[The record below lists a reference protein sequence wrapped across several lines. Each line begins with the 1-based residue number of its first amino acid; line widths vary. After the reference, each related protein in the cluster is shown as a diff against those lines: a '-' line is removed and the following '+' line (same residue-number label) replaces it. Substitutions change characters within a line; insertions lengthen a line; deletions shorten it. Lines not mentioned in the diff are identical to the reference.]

1 MKGKSANYVV
11 FDIGSNK
18 VVAMAANINKTRES
32 AIVAQVLQY
41 SGGFKASTVVN
52 LEAAE
57 NSIIAAIYSLEKE
70 CNKSINEV
78 TISLSS
84 GFKSYY
90 ISHTIK
96 LGNQPINKQDIKK
109 LIQKALADFSLK
121 DQEVIHYFPIEFTL
135 DKDKVVDN
143 PNGMY
148 ARELSCQIHV
158 IAANSLML
166 KNLTNCFARCHIEVG
181 DIVLS
186 IYADGLACLSE
197 EEKETGVIIINMGSH
212 ITSFGVFFEGK
223 ILYVGSVPIG
233 SYHITSDIAKCLSIT
248 MNTAEKLKILYG
260 DVRPE
265 LFNKNETI
273 RIGDFEPDNNYN
285 ANLTVPIS
293 RLAKIIKPRVEEI
306 LVLLKKEYDMV
317 GMDHLIAN
325 RVVLSG
331 GGSGLQGIKNL
342 VTEIFHKQVR
352 IVKLENVPTFA
363 KNVNNVAVY
372 STAIGMIK
380 SKTLKYKTNSFKSGE
395 QEDLGWT
402 KKMFLWFKENI

>member
-11 FDIGSNK
+11 CDIGSSK
-18 VVAMAANINKTRES
+18 VAAIATNINKTGES
-32 AIVAQVLQY
+32 AIIAQVLQY
-41 SGGFKASTVVN
+41 SGGFKASTVIN

-90 ISHTIK
+90 IHHTLK

-121 DQEVIHYFPIEFTL
+121 HQEVLHYFPIEFIL
-135 DKDKVVDN
+135 DKEKVVDN

-158 IAANSLML
+158 ITANSLML
-166 KNLTNCFARCHIEVG
+166 KNLTNCFARCHIEVA

-186 IYADGLACLSE
+186 IYADGLASLSD
-197 EEKETGVIIINMGSH
+197 EEKETGSIIINMGSH
-212 ITSFGVFFEGK
+212 ISSFGVFFEGK
-223 ILYVGSVPIG
+223 VLYVGSVPIG
-233 SYHITSDIAKCLSIT
+233 SHHITSDIAKCLSIS
-248 MNTAEKLKILYG
+248 MHTAEKLKILYG

-265 LFNKNETI
+265 LFNKGESI
-273 RIGDFEPDNNYN
+273 RIGDFEPENSYN
-285 ANLTVPIS
+285 INLTIPVS
-293 RLAKIIKPRVEEI
+293 KLAEIIRPRVEEI
-306 LVLLKKEYDMV
+306 LLLLKKEYDNI
-317 GMDHLIAN
+317 GMDHLIAK
-325 RVVLSG
+325 RIILTG

-342 VTEIFHKQVR
+342 VAEIFHKQVR

-363 KNVNNVAVY
+363 ENINNIAIY

-380 SKTLKYKTNSFKSGE
+380 SKALKYKKNSFKSGE
-395 QEDLGWT
+395 QEELGWA
-402 KKMFLWFKENI
+402 KKIFLWFKENI

>member
-18 VVAMAANINKTRES
+18 VAAIATNINKTGES
-32 AIVAQVLQY
+32 TIIAQVLQY

-90 ISHTIK
+90 INHTLK
-96 LGNQPINKQDIKK
+96 LGSQPINKQDIKK
-109 LIQKALADFSLK
+109 LIQKALADFS
-121 DQEVIHYFPIEFTL
+121 
-135 DKDKVVDN
+135 VDN

-158 IAANSLML
+158 ITANSLML

-186 IYADGLACLSE
+186 IYADGLASLSD
-197 EEKETGVIIINMGSH
+197 EEKETGSIIINMGSH
-212 ITSFGVFFEGK
+212 ISSFGVFFEGK
-223 ILYVGSVPIG
+223 VLYVGSVPIG
-233 SYHITSDIAKCLSIT
+233 SHHITSDIAKCLSIS
-248 MNTAEKLKILYG
+248 MHTAEKLKILYG

-265 LFNKNETI
+265 LFNKDESI
-273 RIGDFEPDNNYN
+273 RIGDFEPENSYN
-285 ANLTVPIS
+285 VNLTIPVS
-293 RLAKIIKPRVEEI
+293 KLAEIIRPRVEEI
-306 LVLLKKEYDMV
+306 LVLLKKEYDNI
-317 GMDHLIAN
+317 GMDHLIAK
-325 RVVLSG
+325 RIILTG
-331 GGSGLQGIKNL
+331 GGSGLQGMKNL
-342 VTEIFHKQVR
+342 VAEIFHKQVR

-363 KNVNNVAVY
+363 ENVNNVAIY

-380 SKTLKYKTNSFKSGE
+380 SKALKYKKNSFKSGE
-395 QEDLGWT
+395 QEDLGWA
-402 KKMFLWFKENI
+402 KKMFLWFKENV

>member
-18 VVAMAANINKTRES
+18 VAAIATNINKTGES
-32 AIVAQVLQY
+32 TIIAQVLQY

-90 ISHTIK
+90 INHTLK
-96 LGNQPINKQDIKK
+96 LGSQPINKQDIKK

-158 IAANSLML
+158 ITANSLML

-186 IYADGLACLSE
+186 IYADGLASLSD
-197 EEKETGVIIINMGSH
+197 EEKETGSIIINMGSH
-212 ITSFGVFFEGK
+212 ISSFGVFFEGK
-223 ILYVGSVPIG
+223 VLYVGSVPIG
-233 SYHITSDIAKCLSIT
+233 SHHITSDIAKCLSIS
-248 MNTAEKLKILYG
+248 MHTAEKLKILYG

-265 LFNKNETI
+265 LFNKDESI
-273 RIGDFEPDNNYN
+273 RIGDFEPENSYN
-285 ANLTVPIS
+285 VNLTIPVS
-293 RLAKIIKPRVEEI
+293 KLSEIIRPRVEEI
-306 LVLLKKEYDMV
+306 LVLLKKNTT
-317 GMDHLIAN
+317 I
-325 RVVLSG
+325 
-331 GGSGLQGIKNL
+331 
-342 VTEIFHKQVR
+342 
-352 IVKLENVPTFA
+352 
-363 KNVNNVAVY
+363 
-372 STAIGMIK
+372 
-380 SKTLKYKTNSFKSGE
+380 
-395 QEDLGWT
+395 
-402 KKMFLWFKENI
+402 